1 MRPCGGKKE
10 KNTGGNGAGFERRDG
25 ERIKEEKKCIFLLCT
40 FFFFVVKKKK
50 TQSAS
55 RWRCGVGWGDNG
67 VISPIRKS
75 SEGIVAPLT
84 AVFFVLPHFIN
95 QQPEAGSNQLSRLAA
110 RSFVPAWQ
118 SEKKKKRNRFTT
130 FMPLPDIINR
140 AFVFLCYYPL
150 HFLPVLICSCKYT
163 SR

>member
-1 MRPCGGKKE
+1 MLAGG
-10 KNTGGNGAGFERRDG
+10 
-25 ERIKEEKKCIFLLCT
+25 
-40 FFFFVVKKKK
+40 
-50 TQSAS
+50 
-55 RWRCGVGWGDNG
+55 GVGFGGGDNG

-118 SEKKKKRNRFTT
+118 SEMREKKKG
-130 FMPLPDIINR
+130 MGSQPLR
-140 AFVFLCYYPL
+140 HYLTL
-150 HFLPVLICSCKYT
+150 
-163 SR
+163 